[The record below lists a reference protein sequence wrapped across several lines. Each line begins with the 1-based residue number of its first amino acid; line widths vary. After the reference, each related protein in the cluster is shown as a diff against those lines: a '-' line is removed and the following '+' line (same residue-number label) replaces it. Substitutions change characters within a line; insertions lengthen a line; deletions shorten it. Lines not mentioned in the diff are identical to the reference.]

1 MTAITTVKE
10 IQNLAPG
17 SYAVE
22 GVKGL
27 KLKKKEKGGFFF
39 LRYQLN
45 GKRRDFSCGAS
56 PAMSLGKAR
65 EKAKEARRL
74 IDQGIDPIQVRDE
87 NAARAAAEAQ
97 KAIISKAII

>member
-1 MTAITTVKE
+1 
-10 IQNLAPG
+10 
-17 SYAVE
+17 
-22 GVKGL
+22 
-27 KLKKKEKGGFFF
+27 
-39 LRYQLN
+39 
-45 GKRRDFSCGAS
+45 
-56 PAMSLGKAR
+56 MSLGKAR